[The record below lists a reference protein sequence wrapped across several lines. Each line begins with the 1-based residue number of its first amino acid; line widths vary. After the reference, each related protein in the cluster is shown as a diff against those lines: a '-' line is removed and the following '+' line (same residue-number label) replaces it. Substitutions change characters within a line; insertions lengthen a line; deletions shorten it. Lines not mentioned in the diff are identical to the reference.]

1 MKLEQLKEVKAELKR
16 FQGRVDEAIEKAT
29 NTKGWK
35 GYNTEDIYGKHDIS
49 GTRMSGAVK
58 RGAQELKY
66 FLTRK
71 L

>member
-1 MKLEQLKEVKAELKR
+1 MKLEQLKEVKAELNR
-16 FQGRVDEAIEKAT
+16 FQKRVDEAIEKAT
-29 NTKGWK
+29 NTE
-35 GYNTEDIYGKHDIS
+35 GYTGYKDDIYGKHDIS

>member
-29 NTKGWK
+29 NTEGYK
-35 GYNTEDIYGKHDIS
+35 GYQDNIYGKHDIS

>member
-29 NTKGWK
+29 NAE
-35 GYNTEDIYGKHDIS
+35 GYVGYQDKIYGKHDIS